1 MKQKNSQW
9 TEAVKSLLKECM
21 KYALILICVLYLV
34 PNFIVQRTLI
44 DGSSMEN
51 TFQNGDQI
59 LVEKVTKYMME
70 YDRFDIIVFKPKYE
84 AAEGQYIKRI
94 IGLPGETVQIID
106 GQIYVNGEV
115 LAEQFGK
122 DPIIYAGVANEPIT
136 LGAKEYFVLG
146 DNREVSLDSRYEVV
160 GPVSHSQIE
169 GKVLLQIYPFSEF
182 GPVE

>member
-9 TEAVKSLLKECM
+9 TEAVKQLLKECG
-21 KYALILICVLYLV
+21 KYALILIFVLYLV

-59 LVEKVTKYMME
+59 LIEKVTKYITE
-70 YDRFDIIVFKPKYE
+70 YDRFDIIVFEPKYPT
-84 AAEGQYIKRI
+84 AEGQYIKRI

-106 GQIYVNGEV
+106 GQIYINGEV
-115 LAEQFGK
+115 LTEQFGK
-122 DPIIYAGVANEPIT
+122 NPIIYAGIADEPIT
-136 LGAKEYFVLG
+136 LGTKEYFVLG

-160 GPVSHSQIE
+160 GLVSHSQIE
-169 GKVLLQIYPFSEF
+169 GKVLLQIYPFSKF
-182 GPVE
+182 GVVK

>member
-1 MKQKNSQW
+1 MNQKNSHW
-9 TEAVKSLLKECM
+9 TEAVKPLLKECS
-21 KYALILICVLYLV
+21 KVALILICVLYLV

-59 LVEKVTKYMME
+59 LVEKLTKYIME
-70 YDRFDIIVFKPKYE
+70 YNRFDIIVFEPKYE

-94 IGLPGETVQIID
+94 IGLPGETVQIV
-106 GQIYVNGEV
+106 GQQIYINGEV
-115 LAEQFGK
+115 LIEQFGK
-122 DPIIYAGVANEPIT
+122 DPIMYAGIADKPIT

-169 GKVLLQIYPFSEF
+169 GKVLFQIYPFSKF
-182 GPVE
+182 GIVE

>member
-1 MKQKNSQW
+1 MKQRNSQW
-9 TEAVKSLLKECM
+9 VEAVKPLLKECG
-21 KYALILICVLYLV
+21 KYALILIFVLYLV
-34 PNFIVQRTLI
+34 PHFMIQRTLI

-59 LVEKVTKYMME
+59 LVEKVTKYIME
-70 YDRFDIIVFKPKYE
+70 YDRFDIIVFEPKYK

-106 GQIYVNGEV
+106 GQIYINGEV
-115 LAEQFGK
+115 LTEQFGK
-122 DPIIYAGVANEPIT
+122 DPIISAGIAEDPIT

-160 GPVSHSQIE
+160 GMVSHSQIE
-169 GKVLLQIYPFSEF
+169 GKVLLRIYPFSKF
-182 GPVE
+182 GTVE